1 MTWNSQEVLKKE
13 CWEIDE
19 VEFPEVIKKKSCDG
33 VSIVS
38 LSHGFW
44 PWIYKG
50 CHTILQN
57 FHE

>member
-1 MTWNSQEVLKKE
+1 MTWHSQEVLNKE

-44 PWIYKG
+44 PWISKG
-50 CHTILQN
+50 CHTKCN
-57 FHE
+57 E